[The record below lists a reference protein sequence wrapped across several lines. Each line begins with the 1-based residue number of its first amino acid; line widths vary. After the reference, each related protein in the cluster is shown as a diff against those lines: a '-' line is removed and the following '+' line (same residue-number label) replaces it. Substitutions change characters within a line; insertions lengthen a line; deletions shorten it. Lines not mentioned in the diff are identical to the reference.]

1 VGARRTSERIASP
14 AVPIRRP
21 SRSSLALRLP
31 PDRPVVTALV
41 PFAVVVVVAF
51 VVALLQGDK
60 PFYYDASGYWG
71 LAQSFVKDGTFSL
84 LNFDNAIRGYLLPL
98 VNHGVQEV
106 GNALSLSE
114 YVQAKLL
121 NAVVVAVV
129 TTILAPALAEQTW
142 PDHRWGVGRRLLLAA
157 VTLVFWRGYLNFP
170 LSDFW
175 ALGAVLLALIAIGRV
190 DRPGWMFVAGLS
202 AAVALNMRPAYLL
215 LAPILA
221 LLVAFAW
228 WRGRGAPH
236 AGWPKRGIG
245 VALLVTGFALVS
257 LPQSL
262 GAHRHFDTWSFVPG
276 AAGGL
281 QALQFTEGL
290 RMQRYETYVG
300 HEQASPQM
308 IYIDPTGARILRER
322 PNGQVKDGGE
332 YLGVIASHPLQMAGV
347 FGRHIVN
354 GLDARYST
362 PYVEKIDTGGG
373 RWIRLLGFLLVFV
386 ALARVVWPQAR
397 RALGAA
403 RWRYPA
409 ALLAAGATALASAVE
424 TRFLLPAY
432 LLSYVLALAPGWPP
446 LLDPAQGGWRRYRAP
461 AVVAVG
467 LVVFFAV
474 VLHIV
479 GVATDH
485 LQFGYDKAPA

>member
-1 VGARRTSERIASP
+1 MA
-14 AVPIRRP
+14 
-21 SRSSLALRLP
+21 
-31 PDRPVVTALV
+31 
-41 PFAVVVVVAF
+41 FAIVVVVAF

-98 VNHGVQEV
+98 INHGVQGA
-106 GNALSLSE
+106 GNALSLNE

-121 NAVVVAVV
+121 NAFVVSLV
-129 TTILAPALAEQTW
+129 TTVLAPALAEQTW
-142 PDHRWGVGRRLLLAA
+142 PAHRWGLGRRLLLAA

-175 ALGAVLLALIAIGRV
+175 ALGAVLLALIAVGRP
-190 DRPGWMFVAGLS
+190 DRPGWMLVAGL
-202 AAVALNMRPAYLL
+202 AGAVALNMRPAYLL

-221 LLVAFAW
+221 LLVAYAW
-228 WRGRGAPH
+228 WRQRGTAH
-236 AGWPKRGIG
+236 AGWVRRGLC
-245 VALLVTGFALVS
+245 VALLVLGFVVVS

-262 GAHRHFDTWSFVPG
+262 GAHRHFGTWSFVPG

-281 QALQFTEGL
+281 QSLQFTEGL

-308 IYIDPTGARILRER
+308 IYIDPTGVGILGER
-322 PNGQVKDGGE
+322 PNGQVADGGE
-332 YLGVIASHPLQMAGV
+332 YLGVIADHPLAMAGV

-362 PYVEKIDTGGG
+362 PYVEQIDTGGG
-373 RWIRLLGFLLVFV
+373 RWMRLLGFLLVFV
-386 ALARVVWPQAR
+386 ALARVAWPRAR
-397 RALGAA
+397 RALGEAQ
-403 RWRYPA
+403 WRYPA

-432 LLSYVLALAPGWPP
+432 LLSYVLALAPGWPAFV
-446 LLDPAQGGWRRYRAP
+446 DPAHSGWRRYRAP
-461 AVVAVG
+461 VVLAVA

-485 LQFGYDKAPA
+485 LQFGYDKPPA